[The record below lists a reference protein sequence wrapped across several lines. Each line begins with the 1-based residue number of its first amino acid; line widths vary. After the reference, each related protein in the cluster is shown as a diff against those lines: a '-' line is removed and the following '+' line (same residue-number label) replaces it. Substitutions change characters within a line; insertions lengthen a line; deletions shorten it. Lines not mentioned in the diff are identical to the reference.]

1 MNLIATSEHR
11 SNYPRPIAF
20 EPRDLLKLGKPDNE
34 YPGWVWVT
42 TPDGNQGWAP
52 EQYLAVH
59 ENSLEASASQSYSA
73 YELDTQVGER
83 LEVLQELNQ
92 WALVRNSTGNIG
104 WVPVKPLLPHS

>member
-1 MNLIATSEHR
+1 MNFIATSEHR

-20 EPRDLLKLGKPDNE
+20 EPGDLLKLGEADSE

-59 ENSLEASASQSYSA
+59 ENSLEASANQSYSA

-92 WALVRNSTGNIG
+92 WVLVRNSTGNIG
-104 WVPVKPLLPHS
+104 WVPRETTTPV